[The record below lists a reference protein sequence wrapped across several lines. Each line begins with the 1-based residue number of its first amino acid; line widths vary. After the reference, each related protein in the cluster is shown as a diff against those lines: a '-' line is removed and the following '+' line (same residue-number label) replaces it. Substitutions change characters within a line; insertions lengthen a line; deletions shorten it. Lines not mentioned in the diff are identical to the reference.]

1 VKPILLWDAGPG
13 EIRTGLIE
21 NKVLTEFRIIRLRR
35 DERSLLAAGEV
46 YTARIITKLG
56 NGRALVTL
64 GGDAEAILYPVPKR
78 PEGALLAVEMSRAPI
93 PEPGNIKRA
102 QVRPI
107 AEMEPFG
114 EPAWHMRG
122 EAWESALRTMAP
134 VVSAILCP
142 SAGIANDVEACLG
155 ADAPA
160 ISVDPAAIADCDFE
174 TLIDQSVSGTFP
186 IEGGALHIERTRAMT
201 IIDVDGT
208 TDPLSLNLSAAKA
221 IPPLLR
227 LFDIGGPI
235 GIDFLTLKS
244 RSERTRIDEALA
256 TSASVAGLGAHEPT
270 AINGFGFC
278 QIIRPRAGP
287 SVSEILCGT
296 TPGRLTPE
304 SRAIALL
311 RAAGKS
317 HGHGVRQIVAPPT
330 LINLIKAWPE
340 EAAALQ
346 STLGA
351 RIELVSD
358 STSSGYGYVHVVQE

>member
-21 NKVLTEFRIIRLRR
+21 NKVLTEFRLIRLRR
-35 DERSLLAAGEV
+35 GERALIAAGEV

-56 NGRALVTL
+56 NGRALVDL
-64 GGDAEAILYPVPKR
+64 GGEADAILYPVPML

-93 PEPGNIKRA
+93 PEPGNVKRA
-102 QVRPI
+102 QVRPTAAI
-107 AEMEPFG
+107 EPSP
-114 EPAWHMRG
+114 EPSWHMRG
-122 EAWESALRTMAP
+122 EAWELALRNMAP
-134 VVSAILCP
+134 LVAAIICP
-142 SAGIANDVEACLG
+142 SAGVANEVEAVLG
-155 ADAPA
+155 AEAPE
-160 ISVDPAAIADCDFE
+160 IMVDPAAIIDCDFE
-174 TLIDQSVSGTFP
+174 TLIEQGVLGSFP
-186 IEGGALHIERTRAMT
+186 IEGGVLHIERTRAMT

-208 TDPLSLNLSAAKA
+208 TAPLLLNLSAAKA

-244 RSERTRIDEALA
+244 RAERTQVDVALA
-256 TSASVAGLGAHEPT
+256 TAASASGLGAHERT

-278 QIIRPRAGP
+278 QIIRPRNGP
-287 SVSEILCGT
+287 SIMEILCGT

-330 LINLIKAWPE
+330 LVDLIKAWPE
-340 EAAALQ
+340 EVAALQ
-346 STLGA
+346 SALGA

-358 STSSGYGYVHVVQE
+358 SSSSDYGYVHVVQE